1 MTSLLH
7 RTNHSDT
14 TKHHQ
19 TGDHAV
25 TTTSYNTIPYKGDD
39 SIQTLAVRLQWP
51 MLAMGAMAVMAGLGL
66 GIAGGVNLGDFFS
79 PSGIA
84 DDLGRGEALGQLS
97 GGFMFLGMGLIL
109 GAVASTLVNIVR
121 TLRDAG
127 RDVQSSLGARPLQ
140 LVKPWS
146 GKATAPVMMMGIMIE
161 MVTFVMG
168 IVLAL
173 SIGGVDPAAII
184 DPSIASTGDL
194 ADIGMTRA
202 VSTWLPALR
211 IVGLSKVIGS
221 IILALS
227 TIRKIIRFQG
237 DRVTEIANEARTIT
251 V

>member
-1 MTSLLH
+1 MTTIH
-7 RTNHSDT
+7 NRTKKSEQT
-14 TKHHQ
+14 THNQ
-19 TGDHAV
+19 TGNQTV

-51 MLAMGAMAVMAGLGL
+51 MLAMGAVAVMAGLIL

-79 PSGIA
+79 PSGVA

-97 GGFMFLGMGLIL
+97 GGFIFLGMGLIL
-109 GAVASTLVNIVR
+109 GAVASALVNIVR

-127 RDVQSSLGARPLQ
+127 RDVQTSLDAKPLQ

-146 GKATAPVMMMGIMIE
+146 GKATAPVMVMGIMIE
-161 MVTFVMG
+161 MVTLVMG
-168 IVLAL
+168 IVLAT
-173 SIGGVDPAAII
+173 SIGGVDPAAIV
-184 DPSIASTGDL
+184 DPSIASVGDL

-211 IVGLSKVIGS
+211 ILGLSMIVMS
-221 IILALS
+221 IILALT
-227 TIRKIIRFQG
+227 TIRKVIRFQG
-237 DRVTEIANEARTIT
+237 DRITEIASQVRLPA